1 MDRARLK
8 TLILYHIYSSKV
20 LVGILLLIMF
30 VNLLLGI
37 AFKHSINSAGSMDIA
52 SYIFA
57 MFVGYELFREVF
69 AFSMINGV
77 SRKTYYISNILSTI
91 IISVFLGVTTGVV
104 SFISSV
110 LANNSIMF
118 YMIYPKNTANMFIWC
133 TVMTYAI
140 ISLFHFISLVMYRI
154 SKKTKYIIILLLAL
168 SVPSIILVNNL
179 AGGFI
184 MHIQKFLF
192 LFLGITG
199 SGADITADPILSSAV
214 LFVFSAVITAV
225 SWFFLRKAEA
235 R

>member
-140 ISLFHFISLVMYRI
+140 ISLF
-154 SKKTKYIIILLLAL
+154 LLLAL
-168 SVPSIILVNNL
+168 SVPFIILVNNL

-225 SWFFLRKAEA
+225 SWLFLRKAEA

>member
-57 MFVGYELFREVF
+57 LFVGYELFREVF

-140 ISLFHFISLVMYRI
+140 ISLFHFIALVMYRI

-168 SVPSIILVNNL
+168 SVPFIILLIIWPADLLCIFKNFSSCFWASL
-179 AGGFI
+179 EAARILPLTPFCLLPCY
-184 MHIQKFLF
+184 LF
-192 LFLGITG
+192 F
-199 SGADITADPILSSAV
+199 
-214 LFVFSAVITAV
+214 
-225 SWFFLRKAEA
+225 RQ
-235 R
+235 

>member
-154 SKKTKYIIILLLAL
+154 SKKT
-168 SVPSIILVNNL
+168 S
-179 AGGFI
+179 
-184 MHIQKFLF
+184 
-192 LFLGITG
+192 T
-199 SGADITADPILSSAV
+199 SS
-214 LFVFSAVITAV
+214 
-225 SWFFLRKAEA
+225 FFYWL
-235 R
+235 

>member
-168 SVPSIILVNNL
+168 SVPFIILVNNL

-199 SGADITADPILSSAV
+199 SARILPLTPFCLLPCY
-214 LFVFSAVITAV
+214 LFFQQ
-225 SWFFLRKAEA
+225 
-235 R
+235 

>member
-77 SRKTYYISNILSTI
+77 SRKTYYISNIL
-91 IISVFLGVTTGVV
+91 G
-104 SFISSV
+104 
-110 LANNSIMF
+110 F
-118 YMIYPKNTANMFIWC
+118 YTRA
-133 TVMTYAI
+133 
-140 ISLFHFISLVMYRI
+140 
-154 SKKTKYIIILLLAL
+154 
-168 SVPSIILVNNL
+168 
-179 AGGFI
+179 
-184 MHIQKFLF
+184 
-192 LFLGITG
+192 
-199 SGADITADPILSSAV
+199 
-214 LFVFSAVITAV
+214 
-225 SWFFLRKAEA
+225 
-235 R
+235 

>member
-1 MDRARLK
+1 
-8 TLILYHIYSSKV
+8 
-20 LVGILLLIMF
+20 
-30 VNLLLGI
+30 
-37 AFKHSINSAGSMDIA
+37 
-52 SYIFA
+52 
-57 MFVGYELFREVF
+57 
-69 AFSMINGV
+69 
-77 SRKTYYISNILSTI
+77 
-91 IISVFLGVTTGVV
+91 
-104 SFISSV
+104 
-110 LANNSIMF
+110 
-118 YMIYPKNTANMFIWC
+118 MFIWC

-168 SVPSIILVNNL
+168 SVPFIILVN
-179 AGGFI
+179 I

-225 SWFFLRKAEA
+225 SWLFLRKAEA